1 MKINIYFYLT
11 KNTFKDNTAVLKW
24 ICLNLDKQTKLSNEW
39 FTSDFIFKKK
49 DLGILVME
57 R

>member
-1 MKINIYFYLT
+1 MRRNICFDLT

-24 ICLNLDKQTKLSNEW
+24 ICLNLDKLNCQMNGLHQ
-39 FTSDFIFKKK
+39 IPYLKKK
-49 DLGILVME
+49 DLGILMTE